1 MSADSRLEPLSAKI
15 VDQVRADLI
24 VHALLDDAGKSK
36 TFWEWPSVK
45 LLAPFILTTV
55 VGTWLA
61 ITWQTR
67 QWTEQQK
74 YTAIQE
80 AAKTRLDLV
89 ATVTQKVGETF
100 ASGEDI
106 LILYQVNRK
115 AEMQKHVSQWLEQ
128 NRAWRVEEKVLAA
141 EIEANFSDPEIA
153 RDYDALRNQ
162 RRKLFFTINDF
173 LQLAS
178 GKNTAGQQ
186 ARLTQLNNTALT
198 IIRDTTSSN
207 GLLVRLSKRMLQE
220 TREKPRQ

>member
-24 VHALLDDAGKSK
+24 VHALLDDTGKSK

-115 AEMQKHVSQWLEQ
+115 AKMQKHVSQWLEQ